1 MNAVRGVFHNTPS
14 LASVNYTRIAQETA
28 RLEADRRNAL
38 NNLTVAMHEVSDL
51 EAKLGLTLSWTPRDS
66 KYQETL
72 RYLRKRDFHRAP
84 DRLQGLVVQRLF
96 ELSKANMSGTGMVSD
111 ALTIFHAYFQT
122 YRVQIAKI
130 DVEGFE
136 DTW

>member
-1 MNAVRGVFHNTPS
+1 MNTIRGVFHNTPS
-14 LASVNYTRIAQETA
+14 SVSVNYTEIAQETA

-38 NNLTVAMHEVSDL
+38 NNLTVAMREVSDL
-51 EAKLGLTLSWTPRDS
+51 EAKLGLTVSWTPRDS

-72 RYLRKRDFHRAP
+72 RYLRKREFHRAL

-96 ELSKANMSGTGMVSD
+96 ELSKANMSGTGMVSG
-111 ALTIFHAYFQT
+111 ALAIFHAYFKI

-130 DVEGFE
+130 DMEGFE
-136 DTW
+136 DPW

>member
-1 MNAVRGVFHNTPS
+1 MR
-14 LASVNYTRIAQETA
+14 
-28 RLEADRRNAL
+28 
-38 NNLTVAMHEVSDL
+38 EVSDL
-51 EAKLGLTLSWTPRDS
+51 EAKLGLTVSWTPRDS

-72 RYLRKRDFHRAP
+72 RYLRKRELHRAL

-111 ALTIFHAYFQT
+111 AVTIFHAYFQT